1 MENKIEKSLDNF
13 LNNLETNKEV
23 QVEKNNTIKAK
34 DGLVERIDTK
44 TFLIEDGR
52 QLLND

>member
-1 MENKIEKSLDNF
+1 MKKEISDVLDTFLKKGNEKTKNKSVTKQDVL
-13 LNNLETNKEV
+13 V
-23 QVEKNNTIKAK
+23 K
-34 DGLVERIDTK
+34 DGLFERIDEK

>member
-1 MENKIEKSLDNF
+1 MEDNIEKSLDNF
-13 LNNLETNKEV
+13 LDKIET
-23 QVEKNNTIKAK
+23 QVIKSEKIQTVKTK
-34 DGLVERIDTK
+34 DGLVERIDNK